1 MVEFCIGFV
10 LGAGVLLL
18 GVLFGSRLSRTE
30 EPKAAPAPVATPE
43 EQEDTERQWRNLMRY
58 DGASQL
64 EGTDETA
71 Y

>member
-18 GVLFGSRLSRTE
+18 GVLLGSRLTHTE
-30 EPKAAPAPVATPE
+30 EPEAAPAPVATPE

>member
-10 LGAGVLLL
+10 LGAGVLSL
-18 GVLFGSRLSRTE
+18 GVLFGSRLSHTE

>member
-18 GVLFGSRLSRTE
+18 GVLLGSRLSHTE
-30 EPKAAPAPVATPE
+30 EPEAAPAPVATPE

-64 EGTDETA
+64 EGTDET

>member
-1 MVEFCIGFV
+1 MVEFVIGFL
-10 LGAGVLLL
+10 LGAGVLSL
-18 GVLFGSRLSRTE
+18 GVLFGSRMTRTE
-30 EPKAAPAPVATPE
+30 EPKEAPAPVATPE

-64 EGTDETA
+64 EGTDET